1 MMVAKTPTE
10 VHKLFAKL
18 FSAGDLEGL
27 MSLYEDE
34 ATLVQRTGE
43 SVNGKAAIRQS
54 LSGLLSMRIQM
65 KLEVRKTIQAGDLAL
80 LLSTWQLESE
90 GASEELPK
98 SSGQTSDVARRQADG
113 SWLLV
118 IDARTAQRWQV
129 E

>member
-1 MMVAKTPTE
+1 MVAKSPAE
-10 VHKLFAKL
+10 VHKLFAQL

-34 ATLVQRTGE
+34 ATLVQHTGD

-54 LSGLLSMRIQM
+54 LIGLLSMGIQM
-65 KLEVRKTIQAGDLAL
+65 KLEVIKTIQAGDLAL
-80 LLSTWQLESE
+80 LLSTWELKSE
-90 GASEELPK
+90 GGSEELPK

-118 IDARTAQRWQV
+118 IDVPYGAEVAS
-129 E
+129 